1 MWRELFC
8 GNNLLS
14 YKELFVKIWSFW
26 PCFVQFV
33 RFWKS
38 NYCNMHIPL
47 YLIIRS
53 AALDHYSG
61 IYWAKPFL
69 CIHLQNNPLFCLI
82 ISLCTARNS
91 VNGAFMPALA
101 LVIDS
106 GSESAIWSV
115 EVETRSGLIGKQIQ
129 FQAETVLR
137 WAGICTILL
146 KLNQMID
153 FLCLFWNL

>member
-1 MWRELFC
+1 M
-8 GNNLLS
+8 
-14 YKELFVKIWSFW
+14 
-26 PCFVQFV
+26 

-53 AALDHYSG
+53 AAPDHYSG

-69 CIHLQNNPLFCLI
+69 CIHLQNNPVFCLI

-115 EVETRSGLIGKQIQ
+115 EVETRSGLIGKGSESRFSFKRKPCSDEPEFAQYCWSWIKWLI
-129 FQAETVLR
+129 FYVYFEIYSFFAWVK
-137 WAGICTILL
+137 ADISIGIKI
-146 KLNQMID
+146 MHWI
-153 FLCLFWNL
+153 